1 MQAHEG
7 LKKPLENKKG
17 QDKDKDKDIS
27 KVKDNSSNIDKTPKI
42 DRKVPD
48 FGPIVNSSKAK
59 KSKTP
64 PPSENAKKD
73 KAELNKNEAVRQA
86 KVFLG

>member
-7 LKKPLENKKG
+7 LKKPLENKKD
-17 QDKDKDKDIS
+17 QDKDKDIS
-27 KVKDNSSNIDKTPKI
+27 KVKDNSSNIDKTPKV
-42 DRKVPD
+42 DRELPD
-48 FGPIVNSSKAK
+48 FGPIVNSSKVK

-73 KAELNKNEAVRQA
+73 EADFNKNEAVRQA